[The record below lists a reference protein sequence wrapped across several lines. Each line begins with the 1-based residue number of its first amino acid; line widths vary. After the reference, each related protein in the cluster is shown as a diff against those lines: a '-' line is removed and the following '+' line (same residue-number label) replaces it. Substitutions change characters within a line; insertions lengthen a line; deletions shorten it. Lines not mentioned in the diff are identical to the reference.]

1 MKALV
6 LLVKILIVVR
16 IFTLVLL
23 RYLSK
28 SHLGISWERGTE
40 RWFLFLPECWV
51 YLGNLEKPQMT
62 GAQVQIA

>member
-6 LLVKILIVVR
+6 LLVKNLIAVR

-28 SHLGISWERGTE
+28 FYLGILWEHGME
-40 RWFLFLPECWV
+40 WWFLFLPECWI
-51 YLGNLEKPQMT
+51 YLGSLEKPQMT